1 MGLTRRKI
9 TAVYKKPQERR
20 TRMKQ
25 KNQNCRPT
33 VGRGGSQEVTA
44 TRPAEKGKM
53 PQKKK
58 GGDLRCGK

>member
-1 MGLTRRKI
+1 
-9 TAVYKKPQERR
+9 
-20 TRMKQ
+20 MKQ

-44 TRPAEKGKM
+44 TRPAEKGKL